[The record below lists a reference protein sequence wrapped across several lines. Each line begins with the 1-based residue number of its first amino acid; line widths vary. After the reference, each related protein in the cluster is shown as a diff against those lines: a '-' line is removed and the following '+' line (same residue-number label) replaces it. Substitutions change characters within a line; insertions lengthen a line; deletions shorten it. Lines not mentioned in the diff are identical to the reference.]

1 VVLAMDREP
10 SAPPAAE
17 EGWHDPATGL
27 FGPSVWAAI
36 LATESARCR
45 RYGRTA
51 TVVAVEV
58 PELEGVATAWGEDVR
73 SVAITKVGR
82 TLRSVAR
89 SSDYVAR
96 TGERRFAVILPET
109 DEVAAVNF
117 IERARERCDA
127 VLPRGETVERCR
139 FGWADARRSRSLDAA
154 ATVAAE
160 RLTSD
165 R

>member
-1 VVLAMDREP
+1 MEREP
-10 SAPPAAE
+10 TGSSDSE
-17 EGWHDPATGL
+17 VDWHDPATGL
-27 FGPSVWAAI
+27 LGPSAWATI

-51 TVVAVEV
+51 TIVAVEV
-58 PELEGVATAWGEDVR
+58 PELEGMAAAWGEDVR

-89 SSDYVAR
+89 SSDYVVR
-96 TGERRFAVILPET
+96 TGARGFAVLLPET

-127 VLPRGETVERCR
+127 VLPRGESVERCR
-139 FGWADARRSRSLDAA
+139 FGWADARRSRLLDAA
-154 ATVAAE
+154 ATVAVE
-160 RLTSD
+160 RLGSD